1 MTIDPGEVRG
11 PSAGLAFTLAVLD
24 VLTPGDIT
32 NGVDVAVTG
41 TIDGLG
47 RVGRSGAST
56 SRRWPRSR
64 PGPSCSW
71 SRWARRSWPAAG
83 WATTCEIVPVATLQD
98 ALEAL
103 DDLGADATD
112 LEVPDPA

>member
-1 MTIDPGEVRG
+1 MSVELASFPDAPDEPFLGVSGLTTRDLELDYPFEVTIDPGEVRG

-47 RVGRSGAST
+47 RVGQVGGVDFKALAAEQAG
-56 SRRWPRSR
+56 RRAV
-64 PGPSCSW
+64 PGPGG
-71 SRWARRSWPAAG
+71 RGGAG
-83 WATTCEIVPVATLQD
+83 REP
-98 ALEAL
+98 
-103 DDLGADATD
+103 GG
-112 LEVPDPA
+112 